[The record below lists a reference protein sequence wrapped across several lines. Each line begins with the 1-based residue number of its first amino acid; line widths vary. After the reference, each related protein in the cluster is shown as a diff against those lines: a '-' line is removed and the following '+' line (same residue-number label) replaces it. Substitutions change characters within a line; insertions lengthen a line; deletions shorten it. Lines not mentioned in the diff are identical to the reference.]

1 MIQKEM
7 EDKQKRNQ
15 RKIISCNSV
24 KSDYFDNL
32 RNQTKKYSEALS
44 YKKKLDKGEIEEKD
58 IPDEF
63 TDIIRKIYIEEIRA
77 NQQQV
82 CSITH
87 KYWIIFNY

>member
-7 EDKQKRNQ
+7 KDKQKRNQ

-58 IPDEF
+58 IPDELK
-63 TDIIRKIYIEEIRA
+63 TDRVGERGSFEKILVIIYKLLI
-77 NQQQV
+77 
-82 CSITH
+82 
-87 KYWIIFNY
+87 

>member
-1 MIQKEM
+1 MKYELESFSAKKIKRIQS
-7 EDKQKRNQ
+7 DY
-15 RKIISCNSV
+15 KIIPCNSV

-44 YKKKLDKGEIEEKD
+44 YKKKLDEGEIEEKD

-77 NQQQV
+77 NQ
-82 CSITH
+82 
-87 KYWIIFNY
+87 